1 MRSVTNLF
9 PPTKDDLLGD
19 KVANNFSFKTLFIVR
34 PTILW
39 NYRDYFFQ
47 IEYFEGRE
55 KDVCFFSRG
64 KFGSR
69 DRRVYLIL
77 FCILCVCVIVEGMA
91 REVIALTGIQP

>member
-64 KFGSR
+64 KFSFPR
-69 DRRVYLIL
+69 SKSVFDPVLHSM
-77 FCILCVCVIVEGMA
+77 CLCNS
-91 REVIALTGIQP
+91 